1 MSVIAIDG
9 PAGAGKSTV
18 AAAVARALG
27 WTYVDTGAMYR
38 AVALAALS
46 AGTDLGDAA
55 AVARIARAAR
65 VEVGDGRVR
74 LDGNDVTDEVRTER
88 VTSAVSRVAALPEVR
103 DVLVERQRAIGT
115 VSDVVMEGRDIGV
128 RVVPD
133 AALKVFLTAALDARA
148 RRRLAQLGSSAAA
161 ASVEEVARAI
171 ARRDEADAS
180 RAASPLARAPD
191 AVIIDTTE
199 LDVDAVVERILI
211 ELERARGR

>member
-38 AVALAALS
+38 AVALAALN

-55 AVARIARAAR
+55 AVARIATGAR

-74 LDGNDVTDEVRTER
+74 LDGNDVTDDVRTER

-103 DVLVERQRAIGT
+103 DVLVERQRAIGRR
-115 VSDVVMEGRDIGV
+115 SDVVMEGRDIGV

-148 RRRLAQLGSSAAA
+148 GRRLAQLGSSAAA
-161 ASVEEVARAI
+161 ASVEEVARAL

-191 AVIIDTTE
+191 AVTIDTTG

-211 ELERARGR
+211 ELERARER

>member
-103 DVLVERQRAIGT
+103 DVLVERQRAIGRS
-115 VSDVVMEGRDIGV
+115 SDVVMEGRDIGV

-148 RRRLAQLGSSAAA
+148 GRRLAQLAPSAAA
-161 ASVEEVARAI
+161 ASLEEVARAL

-191 AVIIDTTE
+191 AVTIDTTE

-211 ELERARGR
+211 ELERARER